1 MAVDEALLE
10 TAVQQQTATLRLYR
24 WSQPTLSLGYFQA
37 LDERAR
43 HAGSATCPVVRR
55 TTGGG
60 AIVHDHELTYS
71 FTAPAP
77 SGRRAGVQEYYDL
90 FHETLVAT
98 LASAGLQAAMVPS
111 RAANTATDGL
121 PAASRPQTEPFLCFQ
136 RRAAGDVIVGTDKV
150 AGSAQRRHQRAVL
163 QHGSLLLR
171 RSKAAYDLPGL
182 EDLLGQPLAIEPLVE
197 EWLQRIARR
206 LGAQLYACPLSAE
219 ERRRATDWESR
230 KFIHPT
236 WLGRR

>member
-10 TAVQQQTATLRLYR
+10 TAAQQQTATLRLYR

-43 HAGSATCPVVRR
+43 HGGSVTCAAVRR

-77 SGRRAGVQEYYDL
+77 SGQRAGVQEYYDL

-98 LASAGLQAAMVPS
+98 LASAGLQAALVPG
-111 RAANTATDGL
+111 RAANTAADG
-121 PAASRPQTEPFLCFQ
+121 RPIAGHSQPEPFLCFQ
-136 RRAAGDVIVGTDKV
+136 RRAAGDVVVGPDKV
-150 AGSAQRRHQRAVL
+150 AGSAQRRYRRAVL

-171 RSKAAYDLPGL
+171 RSDAADELPGL

-206 LGAQLYACPLSAE
+206 LGAQLYACPLAAE
-219 ERRRATDWESR
+219 ESTRAADWESR
-230 KFIHPT
+230 KFAHPT